1 MLAQFFVF
9 QVDPHTLITGTY
21 DPALVLLS
29 VFLSCMASFFALRL
43 AAAARHI
50 VIKKYRWLALSSGA
64 FIMAGGIWS
73 MHFVGM
79 LAFEMS
85 HPMAYDPWIT
95 ALSFLPAVVAS
106 YIVLHSLST
115 EAACLSVTLRNGI
128 IVGAGIG
135 TMHYVGMAAMRMD
148 MILRYDP
155 YWFVLSIL
163 IAVGLAFIALST
175 RSTLKKKFP
184 AMRSLHITLISS
196 TIMGGAIS
204 GMHYTGMEAARFIQD
219 MQCVV
224 PTITEQDNQQLALVV
239 AIFTLLISTLAVN
252 VSSQLRYRQ
261 LLSEKTAGEARLQ
274 AILDTATDG
283 VITINGQGEIQ
294 GINSAVSQI
303 FGWPESELV
312 GRNVS
317 MLMPSPHQAQHDSYL
332 ARYLQTGETKVIG
345 APREVEAKHRD
356 GQLIPVR
363 LGVGQVN
370 LESGE
375 TLFVGF
381 VADISERKAME
392 EKLRESEARL
402 RSLMQNIPGASFRR
416 LLDSQCTPIFLSDGI
431 VDLCGYSAQD
441 FLSGTQR
448 FADCIVAEDRDKVCS
463 SIAASLDDRET
474 YEVEYRLIHR
484 DGHTVWVLE
493 NGMIVRDENGKIL
506 WSDGVTV
513 DISSRKAMEEE
524 LVEARQRAEQAA
536 ESKAS
541 FLANMSHE
549 IRTPMNA
556 IIGFTDILLDSEISG
571 ESRRHLQT
579 ISQSSRS
586 LLHLLN
592 DILDSAKLEKNKLE
606 IEPIPF
612 KLSSCVDTVI
622 STLWLSAKSKGIELD
637 LQLDAQL
644 PDVVFGA
651 EDRIR
656 QVLMNLV
663 GNGIK
668 FTEKGKVSLLVEALS
683 AKPDWVRFSVQDTGI
698 GIEADRLSAIFEPFT
713 QADASMS
720 RRFGGTGLG
729 TSISKQLVEL
739 MGGEIHANSEVG
751 VGSCF
756 YLDLPLPA
764 SELSVAG
771 GVMEVVMLPPLRI
784 LVCDDIEQNV
794 NLLKILLERQG
805 HTIFIARDG
814 LQAVEQ
820 YQTQELDVIL
830 MDIQMPNL
838 DGLAASREIRRL
850 SETLPRTRVPIV
862 ALTASVLV
870 EDRLEAKQAGM
881 DGFANKPVEMGQLT
895 REIARLL
902 KLDPEVY
909 NASLNEGD
917 ELANSPDYQV
927 IHYGKAIKLW
937 GDEQL
942 YAQEL
947 GKLVAKNRDISSK
960 LAQLLDRN
968 HWNELA
974 ERAHAMKGI
983 TGNLALMPLFYA
995 FTQLEK
1001 SADGHRPAQAEKSLA
1016 EISQYWAQLMV
1027 ELDMLQ
1033 QRATRHVSQSQPL
1046 DVSEE
1051 EILALLN
1058 QWLKAT
1064 RAGELRDDLA
1074 AHVPQVAPDQI
1085 KKMIVDALNAMDEF
1099 DFKAAAG
1106 FIQSA
1111 IDALQS

>member
-1 MLAQFFVF
+1 
-9 QVDPHTLITGTY
+9 
-21 DPALVLLS
+21 
-29 VFLSCMASFFALRL
+29 
-43 AAAARHI
+43 
-50 VIKKYRWLALSSGA
+50 
-64 FIMAGGIWS
+64 
-73 MHFVGM
+73 
-79 LAFEMS
+79 
-85 HPMAYDPWIT
+85 
-95 ALSFLPAVVAS
+95 
-106 YIVLHSLST
+106 
-115 EAACLSVTLRNGI
+115 
-128 IVGAGIG
+128 
-135 TMHYVGMAAMRMD
+135 
-148 MILRYDP
+148 
-155 YWFVLSIL
+155 
-163 IAVGLAFIALST
+163 
-175 RSTLKKKFP
+175 
-184 AMRSLHITLISS
+184 
-196 TIMGGAIS
+196 
-204 GMHYTGMEAARFIQD
+204 
-219 MQCVV
+219 
-224 PTITEQDNQQLALVV
+224 
-239 AIFTLLISTLAVN
+239 
-252 VSSQLRYRQ
+252 
-261 LLSEKTAGEARLQ
+261 
-274 AILDTATDG
+274 
-283 VITINGQGEIQ
+283 
-294 GINSAVSQI
+294 
-303 FGWPESELV
+303 
-312 GRNVS
+312 
-317 MLMPSPHQAQHDSYL
+317 
-332 ARYLQTGETKVIG
+332 
-345 APREVEAKHRD
+345 
-356 GQLIPVR
+356 
-363 LGVGQVN
+363 
-370 LESGE
+370 
-375 TLFVGF
+375 
-381 VADISERKAME
+381 
-392 EKLRESEARL
+392 
-402 RSLMQNIPGASFRR
+402 
-416 LLDSQCTPIFLSDGI
+416 
-431 VDLCGYSAQD
+431 
-441 FLSGTQR
+441 
-448 FADCIVAEDRDKVCS
+448 
-463 SIAASLDDRET
+463 
-474 YEVEYRLIHR
+474 
-484 DGHTVWVLE
+484 
-493 NGMIVRDENGKIL
+493 MIVRDENGQIL

-771 GVMEVVMLPPLRI
+771 GVMGVVMLPPLRI

-814 LQAVEQ
+814 LQAIEQ

-895 REIARLL
+895 REIARVL

-960 LAQLLDRN
+960 LAQLLDKN
-968 HWNELA
+968 HWSELA

-1033 QRATRHVSQSQPL
+1033 QRATRHVSQSNPL

-1074 AHVPQVAPDQI
+1074 AQLPQVAPDKI